1 MIDSSYF
8 GVTYVITDNLFIEKL
23 TRHCCNITWSN
34 LVRVTISSRLEGR
47 APQCLLNFLEN
58 I

>member
-1 MIDSSYF
+1 MINNCYF

-34 LVRVTISSRLEGR
+34 LVRVTTSSRLEGR
-47 APQCLLNFLEN
+47 APQGLSIFLEN
-58 I
+58 L